1 MRFWLLRNIRPDF
14 ELMKILG
21 KFFRKKG
28 MKPVISDHF
37 AKNLSAI
44 EKSLGYSF
52 SNPHLLERAL
62 THSSFA
68 SQNNIR
74 YSYERLEFLGDAV
87 LQLVVSD
94 YLFKTHLHLNE
105 GTLTKYRTILVN
117 GNYLSECA
125 NRLELGPWI
134 LLSESSRRSGQSDND
149 SIMADV
155 IESLIAA
162 IYMDG
167 GYGPASHWVK
177 THVIAGK
184 PDYAS
189 ELQSF
194 NYKGQLAEKCQRL
207 KMGNPTF
214 EVTKTTGPD
223 HDPIYMIQVSIDGTV
238 VGFGEGRNKKEASQ
252 QASEDTLK
260 NWDVFFPEK
269 HSN

>member
-1 MRFWLLRNIRPDF
+1 MGF
-14 ELMKILG
+14 LG
-21 KFFRKKG
+21 K
-28 MKPVISDHF
+28 IF
-37 AKNLSAI
+37 AKREQKPAVSDDFSKKLGSI
-44 EKSLGYSF
+44 EKVLGYAF
-52 SNPHLLERAL
+52 QEPHLLERAL

-117 GNYLSECA
+117 GSYLSECA
-125 NRLELGPWI
+125 NRLDLGRWI
-134 LLSESSRRSGQSDND
+134 LLSDSSRRGGQRDND

-155 IESLIAA
+155 MESLIAA
-162 IYMDG
+162 MYLDG
-167 GYGPASHWVK
+167 GLEPASKWIK
-177 THVIAGK
+177 KHVIDEK
-184 PDYAS
+184 PDYAE

-194 NYKGQLAEKCQRL
+194 NYKGQLAEKCQRF
-207 KMGNPTF
+207 KMGNPIF

-252 QASEDTLK
+252 HASEDTLK
-260 NWDVFFPEK
+260 NWDVFF
-269 HSN
+269 SG

>member
-1 MRFWLLRNIRPDF
+1 MKFLGKIFKQRKAVIGLSETFAKNQTNI
-14 ELMKILG
+14 EKILG
-21 KFFRKKG
+21 YKF
-28 MKPVISDHF
+28 
-37 AKNLSAI
+37 L
-44 EKSLGYSF
+44 
-52 SNPHLLERAL
+52 NPHLLERAL

-68 SQNNIR
+68 SQNNIS

-117 GNYLSECA
+117 GSYLSECA
-125 NRLELGPWI
+125 NRLDLGRWI
-134 LLSESSRRSGQSDND
+134 LISDSSRRGGQRDND

-167 GYGPASHWVK
+167 GYEPAARWVK
-177 THVIAGK
+177 QHVIAGK
-184 PDYAS
+184 PEYAE

-207 KMGNPTF
+207 KIGNPVF
-214 EVTKTTGPD
+214 EVNKTTGPD
-223 HDPIYMIQVSIDGTV
+223 HDPLYLIQVSIDGTV

-252 QASEDTLK
+252 HASEDSLK
-260 NWDVFFPEK
+260 NWDIHFP
-269 HSN
+269 S

>member
-1 MRFWLLRNIRPDF
+1 MGF
-14 ELMKILG
+14 LG
-21 KFFRKKG
+21 KIFRRKEKV
-28 MKPVISDHF
+28 KVSETL

-44 EKSLGYSF
+44 EKILGYSF
-52 SNPHLLERAL
+52 KKPHLLERAL

-117 GNYLSECA
+117 GSYLAECA
-125 NRLELGPWI
+125 TRLDLGRWI
-134 LLSESSRRSGQSDND
+134 LLSKSSRRGGKRDND

-162 IYMDG
+162 IYIDG
-167 GYGPASHWVK
+167 GYEPAARWVK

-184 PDYAS
+184 PDYAE
-189 ELQSF
+189 ELGSF
-194 NYKGQLAEKCQRL
+194 NHKGQLAEKCQRL
-207 KMGNPTF
+207 KMGNPVY

-223 HDPIYMIQVSIDGTV
+223 HDPFYMIQVSIDGSI

-252 QASEDTLK
+252 HASEDTLK
-260 NWDVFFPEK
+260 NWDVFFPNK
-269 HSN
+269 N

>member
-1 MRFWLLRNIRPDF
+1 MR
-14 ELMKILG
+14 ILG
-21 KFFRKKG
+21 KLFRKKDSTPG
-28 MKPVISDHF
+28 VSDHF

-44 EKSLGYSF
+44 ENTLGYSF
-52 SNPHLLERAL
+52 SKPHLLERAL

-125 NRLELGPWI
+125 LRLDLGKWI
-134 LLSESSRRSGQSDND
+134 LLSDSSRRSGQRDND

-162 IYMDG
+162 IYLDG
-167 GYGPASHWVK
+167 GYESALSWVK
-177 THVIAGK
+177 KHVIAGK
-184 PDYAS
+184 ADYAS

-207 KMGNPTF
+207 KMGNPAF

-252 QASEDTLK
+252 EASEDTLK
-260 NWDVFFPEK
+260 NWDVFFPGQQ
-269 HSN
+269 

>member
-1 MRFWLLRNIRPDF
+1 MRF
-14 ELMKILG
+14 LG
-21 KFFRKKG
+21 KIFRKTDK
-28 MKPVISDHF
+28 VEVSETL
-37 AKNLSAI
+37 AKNLPTI
-44 EKSLGYSF
+44 EKILGYSF
-52 SNPHLLERAL
+52 KKPHLLERAL

-117 GNYLSECA
+117 GSYLSECA
-125 NRLELGPWI
+125 TRLDLGRWI
-134 LLSESSRRSGQSDND
+134 LLSKSSRHGGQRDND

-162 IYMDG
+162 IYIDG
-167 GYGPASHWVK
+167 GYEPAARWVK

-184 PDYAS
+184 SDYAE
-189 ELQSF
+189 ELSSF
-194 NYKGQLAEKCQRL
+194 NHKGQLAEKCQRL
-207 KMGNPTF
+207 KMGNPVY

-223 HDPIYMIQVSIDGTV
+223 HDPIYMIQVSIDGAI

-260 NWDVFFPEK
+260 NWDVFFPDK
-269 HSN
+269 S

>member
-1 MRFWLLRNIRPDF
+1 
-14 ELMKILG
+14 MKILG
-21 KFFRKKG
+21 KFFRKKDIT
-28 MKPVISDHF
+28 PAVSDHL

-44 EKSLGYSF
+44 QKSLGYVF
-52 SNPHLLERAL
+52 SQPHLLERAL

-68 SQNNIR
+68 SQNNMP

-87 LQLVVSD
+87 LQLVVSN

-125 NRLELGPWI
+125 TRLELGKWI

-162 IYMDG
+162 IYIDG
-167 GYGPASHWVK
+167 GYDPAARWIK
-177 THVIAGK
+177 KHVIDGK
-184 PDYAS
+184 PDYSA

-207 KMGNPTF
+207 KMGTPDF

-223 HDPIYMIQVSIDGTV
+223 HDPIYMIQVSIDGSV

-260 NWDVFFPEK
+260 NWDVFFPDK
-269 HSN
+269 H

>member
-1 MRFWLLRNIRPDF
+1 MR
-14 ELMKILG
+14 ILG
-21 KFFRKKG
+21 KFFRKKEAS
-28 MKPVISDHF
+28 PAVSEHF
-37 AKNLSAI
+37 AENLSKI
-44 EKSLGYSF
+44 EKTLGYSF
-52 SNPHLLERAL
+52 SKPHLLERAL

-68 SQNNIR
+68 SQNNISF
-74 YSYERLEFLGDAV
+74 SYERLEFLGDAV

-125 NRLELGPWI
+125 LRLKLGDWI
-134 LLSESSRRSGQSDND
+134 LLSDSSRRTGQRDND

-162 IYMDG
+162 IYIDG
-167 GYGPASHWVK
+167 GYESASIWVK
-177 THVIAGK
+177 KHIVAGK
-184 PDYAS
+184 PDYAT

-207 KMGNPTF
+207 KMGNPSF

-223 HDPIYMIQVSIDGTV
+223 HDPLYMIQVSIDGTV

-260 NWDVFFPEK
+260 NWDIFFPLK
-269 HSN
+269 Q

>member
-1 MRFWLLRNIRPDF
+1 MRFFGNIF
-14 ELMKILG
+14 G
-21 KFFRKKG
+21 KTDT
-28 MKPVISDHF
+28 KPKVSENF
-37 AKNLSAI
+37 AKNLSKI
-44 EKSLGYSF
+44 EKHLGHKF
-52 SNPHLLERAL
+52 SQPHLLERAL

-68 SQNNIR
+68 SENNIH

-117 GNYLSECA
+117 GSYLSECA
-125 NRLELGPWI
+125 NRLDLGKWI
-134 LLSESSRRSGQSDND
+134 LLSDSSRRGGQRDND

-155 IESLIAA
+155 MESLIAA
-162 IYMDG
+162 IYIDG
-167 GYGPASHWVK
+167 GYEPAAAWVK
-177 THVIAGK
+177 QNVIAGK
-184 PDYAS
+184 PDYAG

-194 NYKGQLAEKCQRL
+194 NHKGQLAEKCQRL
-207 KMGNPTF
+207 KMGNPSF

-223 HDPIYMIQVSIDGTV
+223 HDPIYMIQVTIDGSI

-260 NWDVFFPEK
+260 NWDVFFPDK
-269 HSN
+269 H

>member
-1 MRFWLLRNIRPDF
+1 M
-14 ELMKILG
+14 MKILG
-21 KFFRKKG
+21 KFFGKKTAQ
-28 MKPVISDHF
+28 PVVSEHF
-37 AKNLSAI
+37 VKNLPKI
-44 EKSLGYSF
+44 EKALGYVF
-52 SNPHLLERAL
+52 SQPHLLERAL

-68 SQNNIR
+68 SQNNIQ

-94 YLFKTHLHLNE
+94 FLFKSHLHLNE

-117 GNYLSECA
+117 GNYLAECA
-125 NRLELGPWI
+125 NRLELGKWI
-134 LLSESSRRSGQSDND
+134 LLSDSSRRGGQRDND

-167 GYGPASHWVK
+167 GYEPAAEWVK
-177 THVIAGK
+177 QHVIAGK
-184 PDYAS
+184 ADYAA

-207 KMGNPTF
+207 KMGNPSF

-223 HDPIYMIQVSIDGTV
+223 HDPVYMIQVTIDGTV

-252 QASEDTLK
+252 HASEDTLK
-260 NWDVFFPEK
+260 NWDVFFADRV
-269 HSN
+269 

>member
-1 MRFWLLRNIRPDF
+1 MGF
-14 ELMKILG
+14 LG
-21 KFFRKKG
+21 KIFKKKQLKPDISDAFRK
-28 MKPVISDHF
+28 
-37 AKNLSAI
+37 NLRSI
-44 EKSLGYSF
+44 EKTLNYTF
-52 SNPHLLERAL
+52 KEPHLLERAL

-117 GNYLSECA
+117 GNYLSKCA
-125 NRLELGPWI
+125 NRLDLGRWI
-134 LLSESSRRSGQSDND
+134 LLSDSSRRGGQRDND

-167 GYGPASHWVK
+167 GYECASEWVK
-177 THVIAGK
+177 KNVIAGK
-184 PDYAS
+184 LDYAA

-194 NYKGQLAEKCQRL
+194 NHKGQLAEKCQRL
-207 KMGNPTF
+207 KIGNPTF

-252 QASEDTLK
+252 HASEDTLK
-260 NWDVFFPEK
+260 NWDVHFPR
-269 HSN
+269 

>member
-1 MRFWLLRNIRPDF
+1 
-14 ELMKILG
+14 MKILG
-21 KFFRKKG
+21 KLFRKKET
-28 MKPVISDHF
+28 MPVVLDHF
-37 AKNLSAI
+37 AENLATI
-44 EKSLGYSF
+44 EKTLGYSF

-62 THSSFA
+62 THSSYS
-68 SQNNIR
+68 SQNNIQF
-74 YSYERLEFLGDAV
+74 SYERLEFLGDAV

-125 NRLELGPWI
+125 NRLDLGKWI
-134 LLSESSRRSGQSDND
+134 LLSDSSRRGGQRDND
-149 SIMADV
+149 SILADV

-162 IYMDG
+162 IYMDAG
-167 GYGPASHWVK
+167 FDRASQWILE
-177 THVIAGK
+177 HVISGK
-184 PDYAS
+184 PHYAA

-207 KMGNPTF
+207 KMGNPSF
-214 EVTKTTGPD
+214 EVTKTVGPD

-260 NWDVFFPEK
+260 NWDVFFPDK
-269 HSN
+269 Q

>member
-1 MRFWLLRNIRPDF
+1 MSF
-14 ELMKILG
+14 LG
-21 KFFRKKG
+21 KIFKKS
-28 MKPVISDHF
+28 KQTPELSEAF
-37 AKNLSAI
+37 TKNRSAI
-44 EKSLGYSF
+44 EKTLGYAF
-52 SNPHLLERAL
+52 RKPYLLDRAL

-68 SQNNIR
+68 SQNKIS

-117 GNYLSECA
+117 GSYLAECA
-125 NRLELGPWI
+125 ARLDLGRWI
-134 LLSESSRRSGQSDND
+134 LLSDSSRQTGQRDNE

-155 IESLIAA
+155 MESLIAA
-162 IYMDG
+162 IYLDG
-167 GYGPASHWVK
+167 GFEPAAQWIMK
-177 THVIAGK
+177 HVIAGK
-184 PDYAS
+184 PDYAE

-207 KMGNPTF
+207 KMGNPVF
-214 EVTKTTGPD
+214 EVNKTTGPD
-223 HDPIYMIQVSIDGTV
+223 HDPLYMIQVSIDGTV

-260 NWDVFFPEK
+260 NWDVHF
-269 HSN
+269 SG